1 MEFEAIRKV
10 NVSDEV
16 YDKILQSIID
26 RKLNPGDKLPSET
39 RLAQMFGVSRVTVR
53 AALQRLAGTGIVES
67 HNGEGTYVKS
77 YQEGI
82 LLGQLA
88 SKSVLESYDREEI
101 LDFRRGLEMVAAEL
115 AARKRTEEEVRNLS
129 EIYHKMEAA
138 CQNNQIEEYAR
149 LDLEF
154 HITIARISKNTFIL
168 YAMEQ
173 MRPILLH
180 SMTQLNMRFGPGD
193 GLLYHKKIVDAI
205 ADGNQAEARE
215 RIDLNLMNSR
225 QRTIEMEEK
234 EESGERENS

>member
-1 MEFEAIRKV
+1 MEFEAIKKV

-26 RKLNPGDKLPSET
+26 RKLNPGDRLPSET
-39 RLAQMFGVSRVTVR
+39 KLAQMFGVSRVTVR

-115 AARKRTEEEVRNLS
+115 AARNRTEEDVKTLKEL
-129 EIYHKMEAA
+129 YQKMEEA
-138 CQNNQIEEYAR
+138 CYQHRVEDYAR
-149 LDLEF
+149 LDIEF

-173 MRPILLH
+173 MRPIILH
-180 SMTQLNMRFGPGD
+180 SMLQLNKRFGPED
-193 GLLYHKKIVDAI
+193 GLLYHKKLADAI
-205 ADGNQAEARE
+205 AEGNQEEARE
-215 RIDLNLMNSR
+215 RVDLNLLNSR
-225 QRTIEMEEK
+225 QRTIEMEEQEK
-234 EESGERENS
+234 NLES